1 METSPVHQEIRLAS
15 RLGGA
20 RLLTCLTGLAGH
32 SHLLKCYP
40 QQGYLM
46 DVDNEMRLAW
56 ESVQQAGPQGMLCTR
71 T

>member
-46 DVDNEMRLAW
+46 DVDNERRLA
-56 ESVQQAGPQGMLCTR
+56 
-71 T
+71 